1 MSNHVYDE
9 MWRQTQDDLE
19 ILTINDFE
27 HQAVETEFDKTK
39 AQTIV
44 FESYLKYI
52 ILSKQMEEIY
62 DAYVQPQKR
71 LLVRKLLDCCLGRVL
86 ELKYDL
92 VNIDMMEFN
101 YNDEVMEKLRLTPL
115 DVELRIPKYFRRERE
130 QEILTRRKT
139 MDDILIR
146 LGYID
151 EEIVEEK
158 LTELEAIKVIQMHER
173 ARQGKLLFYS
183 YFSNK
188 FNNSFKGRLR
198 AQFMKELRMLKEKG
212 KADGLK
218 EKNESGLLAAMKIQT
233 MWRGFTTRKKTRRR
247 KMDEMIL
254 IGMVPPSPATKSN
267 AIEESENVSL
277 PYVHFFTK

>member
-44 FESYLKYI
+44 FESYVKYI
-52 ILSKQMEEIY
+52 ILSNQMEEIY

-173 ARQGKLLFYS
+173 ARQGKLNFI
-183 YFSNK
+183 
-188 FNNSFKGRLR
+188 
-198 AQFMKELRMLKEKG
+198 
-212 KADGLK
+212 
-218 EKNESGLLAAMKIQT
+218 LLP
-233 MWRGFTTRKKTRRR
+233 F
-247 KMDEMIL
+247 
-254 IGMVPPSPATKSN
+254 
-267 AIEESENVSL
+267 
-277 PYVHFFTK
+277 

>member
-1 MSNHVYDE
+1 MANHVYDE
-9 MWRQTQDDLE
+9 MWRQAQDDLE
-19 ILTINDFE
+19 LLTIKDFE
-27 HQAVETEFDKTK
+27 HQSVETEFDKTK

-44 FESYLKYI
+44 FELYLKYI
-52 ILSKQMEEIY
+52 ILSNQMEEIY
-62 DAYVQPQKR
+62 DSYVQPQKR

-130 QEILTRRKT
+130 QEIQTRRKT

-158 LTELEAIKVIQMHER
+158 LTELDAIKIIQMHER
-173 ARQGKLLFYS
+173 ARQ
-183 YFSNK
+183 
-188 FNNSFKGRLR
+188 GRLR

-247 KMDEMIL
+247 KMDEMVL
-254 IGMVPPSPATKSN
+254 IGMVPPSPVSKSN
-267 AIEESENVSL
+267 AIEESENVST
-277 PYVHFFTK
+277 PNKTTNIEEKNQKSFNYR